1 MTTNHSGEP
10 ALKRLGAMLLA
21 IGLAISGQAFA
32 DEPAPKTTG
41 GVQVVL
47 AMSLDGWVDVDAG
60 GKVVGYGTDVP
71 VPEELRANVDRAVRA
86 WLFEP
91 VPLREGKMAART
103 RMRLTLR
110 AEPQG
115 QGYVARIEDVLFLA
129 DPAAEAAAVSGTP
142 APIVIKSTRKPRMML
157 GGIATGTLIA
167 IKVGLDGRVEDA
179 VAVQSVVM
187 DDAKAAFMSV
197 MGPVE
202 KSMIEAVKKWKF
214 RVDFAGRVPT
224 PEMQTVLVGMFF
236 NPDLTEAGVD
246 QGVWHHMA
254 LSPRRPVP
262 WLAADSVAKML
273 DVTETRNGD
282 ILPLVVEG
290 RMRLRSGVVE

>member
-1 MTTNHSGEP
+1 
-10 ALKRLGAMLLA
+10 MLLTL
-21 IGLAISGQAFA
+21 GLAIAGQVLA
-32 DEPAPKTTG
+32 DEPVPKATG

-47 AMSLDGWVDVDAG
+47 AMNLDGWVDVDAA
-60 GKVVGYGTDVP
+60 GKVVGYGTDAP
-71 VPEELRANVDRAVRA
+71 VPQELRVNVDRAIRA

-91 VPLREGKMAART
+91 VSMREGQSAART

-115 QGYVARIEDVLFLA
+115 QGYVARIEDVFFPA
-129 DPAAEAAAVSGTP
+129 DPVMEAAAVSSTP
-142 APIVIKSTRKPRMML
+142 APIVLKSTRKPRMML

-179 VAVQSVVM
+179 VAVQSMVM

-202 KSMIEAVKKWKF
+202 KSMLEAVKKWKF
-214 RVDFAGRVPT
+214 RVDFAGQTPT
-224 PEMQTVLVGMFF
+224 PEMQTVLVAMFF

-246 QGVWHHMA
+246 QGVWHHLA
-254 LSPRRPVP
+254 LSPRRQVP
-262 WLAADSVAKML
+262 WLSADSAAKVL
-273 DVTETRNGD
+273 GITETRNGD
-282 ILPLVVEG
+282 VLPLVAHAPLK
-290 RMRLRSGVVE
+290 LRSGVPN